1 MVKKP
6 VWSYSALQLFETCP
20 RKFQALRIT
29 KEVKDSESEAMR
41 WGNWLHKQFEEYV
54 KASGRFAI
62 PKEIERY
69 RNLLDTIVSLKGEKY
84 AEYQVALT
92 PQLKQTAYFGNDVWT
107 RGKLDVLIIDGTTA
121 VVLDYKTGKPKA
133 DDTQAKL
140 FALYVFALF
149 PHVEEVKSGFVWVG
163 EGVTN
168 PIDIKTYRRRDQT
181 DMWNEF
187 FPRIRM
193 FEDAHETNQW
203 PCRPSGLCKKH
214 CPVTSCQ
221 HNGANQ

>member
-1 MVKKP
+1 MP
-6 VWSYSALQLFETCP
+6 AWSYSALQLFETCP

-29 KEVKDSESEAMR
+29 KEVKEEETQALR

-54 KASGRFAI
+54 KAGGRFVL
-62 PKEIERY
+62 PQEIDRF
-69 RNLLDTIVSLKGEKY
+69 RKLLDTILAQKGEKY

-92 PQLKQTAYFGNDVWT
+92 PQLKATTFFGKDVWT
-107 RGKLDVLIIDGTTA
+107 RGKLDVLIIDGVEA

-149 PHVEEVKSGFVWVG
+149 PHVERVKSGFVWVG
-163 EGVTN
+163 DDVKH
-168 PIDIKTYRRRDQT
+168 PIDLRTYLRRDQT
-181 DMWNEF
+181 DLWNEF
-187 FPRIRM
+187 LPRIKM
-193 FEDAHETNQW
+193 YEEAHATNQW
-203 PCRPSGLCKKH
+203 PVRPSGLCKKH
-214 CPVTSCQ
+214 CPVVSCS